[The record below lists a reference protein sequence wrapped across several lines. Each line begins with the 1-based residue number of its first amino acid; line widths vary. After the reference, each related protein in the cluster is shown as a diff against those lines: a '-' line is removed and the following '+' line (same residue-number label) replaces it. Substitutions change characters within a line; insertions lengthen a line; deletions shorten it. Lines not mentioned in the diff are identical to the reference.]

1 MPRSS
6 ALCSAALAI
15 AVLVALPSASSAQR
29 GGSAGPRVVS
39 VGLGGAATV
48 PLGDYADIVKSG
60 ANIIAFLQYDPKEGI
75 WGVRGEVQYHR
86 GSYSDDALA
95 TGGASPG
102 ETGHNGVGIAAL
114 TGVLRASS
122 SRGKSMTPYL
132 LLGLGLYT
140 NSATVDRTDGS
151 SSSSS
156 ENGFGYNGGVGV
168 KIGRGAGLFIETR
181 LHQYS
186 FTSEGVKSTYQFVP
200 VSIGIVF

>member
-1 MPRSS
+1 
-6 ALCSAALAI
+6 
-15 AVLVALPSASSAQR
+15 
-29 GGSAGPRVVS
+29 
-39 VGLGGAATV
+39 V

-60 ANIIAFLQYDPKEGI
+60 GNFVGFVQYDPKEGI

-86 GSYSDDALA
+86 GNYSEDALA

-102 ETGHNGVGIAAL
+102 ETGHNGVGIAGV
-114 TGVLRASS
+114 TGVLRASG

-140 NSATVDRTDGS
+140 NSATVDRTDGT

-156 ENGFGYNGGVGV
+156 ENGFGYSGGVGV
-168 KIGRGAGLFIETR
+168 KFGRGTGMFIEAR

-186 FTSEGVKSTYQFVP
+186 FTSDDVKSTYQFVP